1 MLKRNSIYI
10 LFLFLIVSCENFYNH
25 QKTGIE
31 VCFKVNHNMFPA
43 SWLNSEIH
51 PHAKSLP
58 VIIRPE
64 AKKIIL
70 NAFHK
75 YPKSILYKNLEKV
88 YLLKELKFYGVEYG
102 GTNTHNVVYIVH
114 NYYSLEFVER
124 TFHHEFGAVLM
135 YNYDFDTTAF
145 KKMITNNVNYGSG
158 GIAALINGESSTT
171 FDYDLIENGF
181 LSKYGSSCVEED
193 FSSIC
198 EQLFKPESDFWHVYD
213 DYPVMQKKIKY
224 IIDFYHS
231 IDTTFNEKYFRS
243 FNDNLVKNYIDAE

>member
-114 NYYSLEFVER
+114 NYYSLEFVEIVQYR
-124 TFHHEFGAVLM
+124 NFSYMPYPMSYIVCYKCIPQFNLYAETFQ
-135 YNYDFDTTAF
+135 
-145 KKMITNNVNYGSG
+145 
-158 GIAALINGESSTT
+158 
-171 FDYDLIENGF
+171 LIEAT
-181 LSKYGSSCVEED
+181 VI
-193 FSSIC
+193 SIH
-198 EQLFKPESDFWHVYD
+198 PGY
-213 DYPVMQKKIKY
+213 MI
-224 IIDFYHS
+224 
-231 IDTTFNEKYFRS
+231 
-243 FNDNLVKNYIDAE
+243 NLVHLNFITFTLVKELFMNILT